1 MSYVISV
8 GVGSQ
13 NQTLWMLLDTGG
25 LSTWVFS
32 SDCTAEPCT
41 VHSTFDADKSTSL
54 KENGLDFTIHYGTGT
69 VSGVTVTDDIS
80 FAGLKLRIPIGLAAE
95 ASADFMNYPMD
106 GIFGLGRSNSSG
118 EKEGTTF
125 MDAAAKEGLFK
136 RNIVGI
142 NLHRLSDDSKDGEV
156 TFGDIDKSKFTG
168 DISYTKVTSDVDK
181 WEIPVGG
188 VSVDGEK
195 IDLPNKLALIDT
207 GTSFIFLPPDD
218 ATALHALIKGSEK
231 AGDTFLIPC
240 DCKQDVAFE
249 FSGISYSVSP
259 KDYVGEQVGDNK
271 CRSNIIGVQ
280 TDGPDD
286 WLLGATFLKNVYAV
300 FDYDE
305 DQIGFARQTDAPE
318 PKPATTTVA
327 ASASLPTAAAAKGS
341 DTDSDS
347 SSSGEKDTSS
357 NSPHSDGAFTLPIPW
372 TVLASLG
379 SLCLSLVL

>member
-1 MSYVISV
+1 
-8 GVGSQ
+8 
-13 NQTLWMLLDTGG
+13 MLLDTGG
-25 LSTWVFS
+25 LNTWVFG
-32 SDCTAEPCT
+32 SDCTSEPCK
-41 VHSTFDADKSTSL
+41 VHSTFDADKSTTL
-54 KENGLDFTIHYGTGT
+54 KKSGSKFTIHYGTGT
-69 VSGVTVTDDIS
+69 VSGTAATDDVS
-80 FAGLKLRIPIGLAAE
+80 FAGLKLRIPIGLANE
-95 ASADFMNYPMD
+95 ASDDFMSYPMD

-118 EKEGTTF
+118 ENEGATV

-136 RNIVGI
+136 KNIVGI
-142 NLHRLSDDSKDGEV
+142 NLHRHSDGSKDGEV

-168 DISYTKVTSDVDK
+168 DIAYTKVTSDADR

-195 IDLPNKLALIDT
+195 INLPNKLALIDT

-231 AGDTFLIPC
+231 AGDTYLIPC

-249 FSGISYSVSP
+249 FSGKSYSVSP
-259 KDYVGEQVGDNK
+259 QDYVGEPVGDK

-280 TDGPDD
+280 TSGPDD

-305 DQIGFARQTDAPE
+305 DRVGFARQTDAPK

-327 ASASLPTAAAAKGS
+327 ASASISTAADKSS
-341 DTDSDS
+341 DKNSDS
-347 SSSGEKDTSS
+347 SSSGEADSS
-357 NSPHSDGAFTLPIPW
+357 ANTPHADAALTLSIPW
-372 TVLASLG
+372 TVLASFG